1 MTGWTKSKGI
11 PDGAVVT
18 ALVQDPNQPSI
29 VHLGLQ
35 SAPFYL
41 RSNDGGRS
49 FFAPGKGAGEITSLV
64 ACKATPTRL
73 YASLASHK
81 VVRSDNLGKNWRN
94 TAMRG
99 YPKSEGNIW
108 LSGDPSD
115 VGRLYILSP
124 GEPCLWRSNDSGET
138 WTRMDRGI
146 PSGGSLREPTL
157 AVTRRGRKLA
167 LLGAERAVEIKP
179 GEDRW
184 RETLPMN
191 RENDLPA
198 EAILADTHRP
208 DTLWHLR
215 ETGLWR
221 RDNGGLWNRVS
232 RIKGRSLHD
241 DAQHRGWLVVADTST
256 ISVSRDDGRSW
267 YKLGSESF
275 FDAIFS
281 GENVVAQSFT
291 PTQQALWWRKL
302 T

>member
-1 MTGWTKSKGI
+1 MSWTKSKGI
-11 PDGAVVT
+11 PKGAVVT
-18 ALVQDPNQPSI
+18 ALVQDTTRFST
-29 VHLGLQ
+29 VHVGL
-35 SAPFYL
+35 SSSPGYL
-41 RSNDGGRS
+41 RSDDGGKS
-49 FFAPGKGAGEITSLV
+49 FFAPGNGPGGITSLV

-73 YASLASHK
+73 YASLASHE
-81 VVRSDNLGKNWRN
+81 VVRSDNLGKTWRS

-99 YPKSEGNIW
+99 YPKSEGYIW

-115 VGRLYILSP
+115 MGRLYLLSP
-124 GEPCLWRSNDSGET
+124 GEPCLWRSNDSAET

-146 PSGGSLREPTL
+146 PSGGSFREPTL

-184 RETLPMN
+184 RETLPTN
-191 RENDLPA
+191 LENDLPA
-198 EAILADTHRP
+198 EAILADTHRL

-241 DAQHRGWLVVADTST
+241 DAQRRGWLVVADAST
-256 ISVSRDDGRSW
+256 VSLSRNDGRSW
-267 YKLGSESF
+267 RILGGKSF

-281 GENVVAQSFT
+281 GDNVVARSST

-302 T
+302 